1 MWLLRS
7 WVGWTLLVVIGV
19 VWGVPRLPLYHRD
32 LPYIY
37 DLGGTIFVLWY
48 MGLGFLSLG
57 FYGLVTGL
65 FPLRTSWRARLRGF
79 LLGGGS
85 LLLTGILWWL
95 QTVFMNLSV
104 RLG

>member
-1 MWLLRS
+1 MWILQS
-7 WVGWTLLVVIGV
+7 WVVWIFVVAMGV
-19 VWGVPRLPLYHRD
+19 VWGLPHLPHYHRD

-37 DLGGTIFVLWY
+37 DLGGTIFVMWY

-57 FYGLVTGL
+57 LYALVAGCVHL
-65 FPLRTSWRARLRGF
+65 GNSWRIRVRAF

-85 LLLTGILWWL
+85 LLIAGILWWL
-95 QTVFMNLSV
+95 HKLFINLSI